1 MTRTESYLERD
12 LRQLVVDRCAR
23 EAGDLRLLAE
33 GLGVSSAAVEELMKK
48 PHWDLGLTFRILD
61 VLGMGLRVVP
71 A

>member
-12 LRQLVVDRCAR
+12 LRQLVVDRCAS
-23 EAGDLRLLAE
+23 EAGDLGLLAE
-33 GLGVSSAAVEELMKK
+33 GLGVSNAAVEELMEKS
-48 PHWDLGLTFRILD
+48 HWDLGLTFRILD